1 MDMEM
6 KDRLSARLMEI
17 DSDVVAGGIMV
28 LLDGTLQRQRGCAF
42 LIGKRNNAQK
52 VEMFVLLG

>member
-1 MDMEM
+1 M